1 MNDLVPLPPIQTI
14 PYMILG
20 NAHRY
25 LESRVFDIQ
34 TVTSVVEARCAKLT
48 CTTRTGLGITITL
61 PTDAICDVKALV
73 DAAIGSVS
81 L

>member
-1 MNDLVPLPPIQTI
+1 MYDIWSLGPIQTI

-25 LESRVFDIQ
+25 LESRVFDIE

-48 CTTRTGLGITITL
+48 CTRRAGIGFTITL
-61 PTDAICDVKALV
+61 PTDALCDVKALV